1 MRKRTARILTAALL
15 LLLLF
20 GCAAPAADTVYHF
33 PNTPGPA
40 VLRGTLVYADGVG
53 TVRQMGL
60 PEDGGT
66 TSAVSVPAGGSVT
79 LYYELTGL
87 GRFAAVAPIP
97 VSAGPQEHNDC
108 DWALADLWPGLTFS
122 SVPCEDGRYAF
133 LTVTDG
139 NRAYDVRWLDGVK
152 FDGGR
157 VIYVASTSGT
167 VPALVTQEELAE
179 YLAVLD
185 IAAFFKG

>member
-1 MRKRTARILTAALL
+1 MKKRTARILPAALL

-33 PNTPGPA
+33 PNTPGQA
-40 VLRGTLVYADGVG
+40 VLQGTLIYADGVG
-53 TVRQMGL
+53 TAQQMGL
-60 PEDGGT
+60 PEDGGS

-79 LYYELTGL
+79 LYYELAGL

-108 DWALADLWPGLTFS
+108 DRALAGLWPGLTFG
-122 SVPCEDGRYAF
+122 SVPYEDGRYAF

-139 NRAYDVRWLDGVK
+139 SRAYDIRWLDGVK

-157 VIYVASTSGT
+157 VIYTGTSGT
-167 VPALVTQEELAE
+167 VPAAVTQEELAE
-179 YLAVLD
+179 YLAALD
-185 IAAFFKG
+185 IAAFFER